1 WPTLRFAAG
10 LVGAYVL
17 LQSSGWC
24 LAQLAARGAPAL
36 GGVMFVGPGAGIV
49 ASGLL
54 GGAMVA
60 WQWRASSAWL
70 VFGILAALLTASVWR
85 VFRRENEVALHPPGA
100 AAPSASAPLP
110 QGEAHGGVEVGVLAF
125 AYGIAGFGY
134 IVTATFLPV

>member
-70 VFGILAALLTASVWR
+70 VF
-85 VFRRENEVALHPPGA
+85 RRENEVALHPPGA

-125 AYGIAGFGY
+125 AYGIAG
-134 IVTATFLPV
+134 